1 MPKANSTSHT
11 KWLCKYHIVFTPKYR
26 RKIIYNQY
34 KKDLAQILLD
44 LCTYKGV
51 EIRRDYRRT
60 FDARSCAHASEHIT
74 EDSCVVIHGLPERE
88 KLADDVRSACESE
101 V

>member
-1 MPKANSTSHT
+1 MPKANSAAHT

-34 KKDLAQILLD
+34 KKDLAQILHD
-44 LCTYKGV
+44 LCAYKGV
-51 EIRRDYRRT
+51 EIRRDYRRA
-60 FDARSCAHASEHIT
+60 FDARLCAYASEHT
-74 EDSCVVIHGLPERE
+74 VEDSCVVFYGLPERE
-88 KLADDVRSACESE
+88 KLADDVQSACESE